1 MTGARERDDGAL
13 RLADGTTGVAVEAGQ
28 MALARL
34 KEREEVLQ
42 ICYWFQGEGLG
53 DVFTPQAVLPFL
65 TSDAALVAEMFERLV
80 EEGALVRRERG
91 YGFAAEGKRKAAR
104 MFVETFT
111 EFQQPGHGECQD
123 GCCDGD
129 EPCAQAHDPATCNDP
144 RHRLRYIP
152 SVKSG

>member
-1 MTGARERDDGAL
+1 MRAA
-13 RLADGTTGVAVEAGQ
+13 AVPSAVASDAGQ
-28 MALARL
+28 EALARL

-53 DVFTPQAVLPFL
+53 DVFSPQAVMPFL
-65 TSDAALVAEMFERLV
+65 TSDAALVADTFEQLAD
-80 EEGALVRRERG
+80 EGALMRLDRG
-91 YGFAAEGKRKAAR
+91 YGFAAKGKRTAAR

-129 EPCAQAHDPATCNDP
+129 EPCARAHDPATCNDP
-144 RHRLRYIP
+144 RHRLSYVP
-152 SVKSG
+152 SVKRD

>member
-1 MTGARERDDGAL
+1 MATVDALATVTGGPGER
-13 RLADGTTGVAVEAGQ
+13 
-28 MALARL
+28 ALARL
-34 KEREEVLQ
+34 KEREEILQ
-42 ICYWFQGEGLG
+42 ICYWYQGEGLG
-53 DVFTPQAVLPFL
+53 EVFTPQAVMPFL
-65 TSDAALVAEMFERLV
+65 TSDADLVAETFERLV

-91 YGFAAEGKRKAAR
+91 YGFAAGGKRTAAR

-129 EPCAQAHDPATCNDP
+129 EPCTRDPRSGECNDP
-144 RHRLRYIP
+144 RHRLRYVP

>member
-1 MTGARERDDGAL
+1 MANADATATVPDGLGER
-13 RLADGTTGVAVEAGQ
+13 
-28 MALARL
+28 ALARM
-34 KEREEVLQ
+34 KEREEILQ
-42 ICYWFQGEGLG
+42 ICYWYQGEGFG
-53 DVFTPQAVLPFL
+53 DVFTPQAVMPFL
-65 TSDAALVAEMFERLV
+65 TSDADLVAETFDRLV

-91 YGFAAEGKRKAAR
+91 YAFEAGGKRTAAR

-129 EPCAQAHDPATCNDP
+129 EPCTVDPRSGACNDP
-144 RHRLRYIP
+144 RHRLQYVP